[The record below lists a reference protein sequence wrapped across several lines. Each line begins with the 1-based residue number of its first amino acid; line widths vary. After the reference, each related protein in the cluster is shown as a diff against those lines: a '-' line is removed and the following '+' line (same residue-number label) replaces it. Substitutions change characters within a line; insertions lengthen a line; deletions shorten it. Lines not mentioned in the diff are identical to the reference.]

1 MLIDPANI
9 FGNFRIPHVHFCK
22 IGKSML
28 LNLSLLSARCHQYH
42 KALAL
47 RNKSRELSNQQ
58 VDPERQM
65 CSSSEADHI
74 HSMLCTVIFKVH
86 ILCFL
91 MKEMLPCPQVSSDRC
106 SLQLKPLQPTRD
118 VCSGFPIPCAVQFFW
133 YILASVSL
141 FS

>member
-1 MLIDPANI
+1 MRTLEFLMFI
-9 FGNFRIPHVHFCK
+9 FVKLVKACFWIYHYF
-22 IGKSML
+22 
-28 LNLSLLSARCHQYH
+28 HQDVTKYH
-42 KALAL
+42 KALAF
-47 RNKSRELSNQQ
+47 RNKSWELSNQQ

-118 VCSGFPIPCAVQFFW
+118 ICSGFHIPCAVQFFW
-133 YILASVSL
+133 DILASVSL